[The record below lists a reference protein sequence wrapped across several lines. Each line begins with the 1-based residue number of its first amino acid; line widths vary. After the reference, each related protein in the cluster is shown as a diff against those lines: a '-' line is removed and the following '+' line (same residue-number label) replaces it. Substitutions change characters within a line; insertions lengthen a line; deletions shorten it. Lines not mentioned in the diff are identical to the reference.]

1 MAVGL
6 VLLHVHGVVALGEDG
21 GVVIAVLDVH
31 VDEDAGAQRG
41 AALVHR
47 HHLQHYK

>member
-21 GVVIAVLDVH
+21 GVVVAVLDVD
-31 VDEDAGAQRG
+31 VEQNTGAECG

-47 HHLQHYK
+47 NYFKH